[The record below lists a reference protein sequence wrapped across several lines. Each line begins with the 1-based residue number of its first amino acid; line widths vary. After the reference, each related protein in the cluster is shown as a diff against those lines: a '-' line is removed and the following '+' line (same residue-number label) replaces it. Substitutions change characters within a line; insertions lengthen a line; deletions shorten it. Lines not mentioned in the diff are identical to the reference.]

1 MGVVQK
7 EGIRNTV
14 IYYLGV
20 VLGYFNMAVFLP
32 KILHSDQYGLIRFLF
47 PFASI
52 LAFFY
57 LVGLPNVIMRFF
69 PYLKDV
75 RKRHNG
81 ILFFAFSLAGTS
93 IVVITSLFFI
103 FKPIVLEVY
112 SKKAALFV
120 QYYYVVFPLAI
131 GITIFEI
138 FNAYNRSLLK
148 TNFAVFI
155 NEVYVRGAV
164 LVLAILYLGHLFS
177 FQVFLYLFV
186 ASYFSNAIIMVVY
199 TYSHK
204 ALFLSPSKKIFKA
217 PLFKQMINYGLFNFF
232 GGASG
237 MLIDKIDVLFIGGYL
252 GLTDTGIY
260 GIAILMASA
269 IALPAKALMQVLF
282 PITADAFKNNDY
294 KKLSYLYSSS
304 CSNQLF
310 IGAFVFILVWINF
323 DGFFSLV
330 HPAFLAAKT
339 AFLILSISRLFDMA
353 TGINNLLIVNSK
365 YYRYDLVFTS
375 LLIGLTILCNQL
387 LIPRFGMA
395 GAAFATGG
403 SIVAYNIAKYSF
415 VWAKLKLQPFN
426 METVKI
432 VLTITAIF
440 FVSNVLPKSGSVI
453 FDMFYK
459 TVVVGLLFLFSLL
472 FVKINPEIFQLVLKG
487 YRRGKKFLPF
497 WKNNIE

>member
-1 MGVVQK
+1 LGIVRK
-7 EGIRNTV
+7 ESIRNTI
-14 IYYLGV
+14 IYYLGIA
-20 VLGYFNMAVFLP
+20 LGYFNMAVFLP
-32 KILHSDQYGLIRFLF
+32 KILQSDQYGLIRFLF

-69 PYLKDV
+69 PYLKDA
-75 RKRHNG
+75 RKKHNG
-81 ILFFAFSLAGTS
+81 ILFFAFALAGTS
-93 IVVITSLFFI
+93 IVIVTSLFFV
-103 FKPIVLEVY
+103 FKPIILAEY

-131 GITIFEI
+131 GIAIFEI
-138 FNAYNRSLLK
+138 FNAYNKSLLK

-155 NEVYVRGAV
+155 NEVYVRIV
-164 LVLAILYLGHLFS
+164 VMILAILYLQHLFS
-177 FQVFLYLFV
+177 FKIFLYLFI
-186 ASYFSNAIIMVVY
+186 ASYFSNALIMIVY

-204 ALFLSPSKKIFKA
+204 ALFLLPSKKIFKA
-217 PLFKQMINYGLFNFF
+217 PLFGQMINYGLYNFF

-282 PITADAFKNNDY
+282 PITADAFKNNDQ
-294 KKLSYLYSSS
+294 KKLGYLYSSS

-323 DGFFSLV
+323 DGFFTLV

-339 AFLILSISRLFDMA
+339 AFLILAISRLFDMA
-353 TGINNLLIVNSK
+353 TGINNLLIINSK
-365 YYRYDLVFTS
+365 YYRYDLFFTS
-375 LLIGLTILCNQL
+375 MLIVLTILCNQL

-403 SIVAYNIAKYSF
+403 SIVVYNIAKYAF

-440 FVSNVLPKSGSVI
+440 FISNILPYSGSVV

-459 TVVVGLLFLFSLL
+459 TVAVALLFLFSLL
-472 FVKINPEIFQLVLKG
+472 FVKINPEIFQLVLIA
-487 YRRGKKFLPF
+487 YQRGRKFLPF

>member
-1 MGVVQK
+1 MGVVRK
-7 EGIRNTV
+7 ESVRNTI
-14 IYYLGV
+14 IYYSGV
-20 VLGYFNMAVFLP
+20 ALGYFNMAVLLP
-32 KILHSDQYGLIRFLF
+32 KILQSEQYGLIRFLF
-47 PFASI
+47 PFSSI

-57 LVGLPNVIMRFF
+57 LVGIPNVIIRFF

-75 RKRHNG
+75 KKKHNG
-81 ILFFAFSLAGTS
+81 ILFFALSVTGIC
-93 IVVITSLFFI
+93 IVLVTTLFFI
-103 FKPIVLEVY
+103 LKPFILAEY

-120 QYYYVVFPLAI
+120 HYYYVVLPLAI
-131 GITIFEI
+131 GIAIFEV

-155 NEVYVRGAV
+155 NEVYIRVV
-164 LVLAILYLGHLFS
+164 VMVLAILYLQHLFS
-177 FQVFLYLFV
+177 FKVFLYLFI
-186 ASYFSNAIIMVVY
+186 ASYFSNALIMVVY

-204 ALFLSPSKKIFKA
+204 ALFLRPSKKIFSA
-217 PLFKQMINYGLFNFF
+217 PLFGQMINYGLFNFF

-237 MLIDKIDVLFIGGYL
+237 MLIDKIDVLFIGSYL

-282 PITADAFKNNDY
+282 PITADAFKHGDY

-310 IGAFVFILVWINF
+310 IGSLVFILVWINF
-323 DGFFSLV
+323 DGFFSMV

-339 AFLILSISRLFDMA
+339 AFLILAIARLFDMA
-353 TGINNLLIVNSK
+353 TGINNLLIINSK

-403 SIVAYNIAKYSF
+403 SIVAYNIAKYIF

-426 METVKI
+426 METIKI
-432 VLTITAIF
+432 VLTISAIF
-440 FVSNVLPKSGSVI
+440 FISNILPQSGSAI

-459 TVVVGLLFLFSLL
+459 TVAVGLLFLFSL
-472 FVKINPEIFQLVLKG
+472 FYVKINPEILQLVLSG
-487 YRRGKKFLPF
+487 YQRGKKFLPF

>member
-1 MGVVQK
+1 
-7 EGIRNTV
+7 
-14 IYYLGV
+14 
-20 VLGYFNMAVFLP
+20 MAVFLP
-32 KILHSDQYGLIRFLF
+32 KILQSDQYGLIRFLF

-57 LVGLPNVIMRFF
+57 LVGIPNIIIRFF
-69 PYLKDV
+69 PYLKDAK
-75 RKRHNG
+75 KRHNG
-81 ILFFAFSLAGTS
+81 ILFFAFSLATTS
-93 IVVITSLFFI
+93 VVVVTSLFFA
-103 FKPIVLEVY
+103 FKPIILGEY

-120 QYYYVVFPLAI
+120 EYYYVVFPLAI

-155 NEVYVRGAV
+155 NEVYIRVAV
-164 LVLAILYLGHLFS
+164 LVLAILYLQHLFS
-177 FQVFLYLFV
+177 FKVFLYLFIS
-186 ASYFSNAIIMVVY
+186 AYFSNALIMAIY

-204 ALFLSPSKKIFKA
+204 TLYLRPSKKIFSA
-217 PLFKQMINYGLFNFF
+217 PLFGQMINYGLFNFF
-232 GGASG
+232 GGASS

-252 GLTDTGIY
+252 GLADTGIY

-282 PITADAFKNNDY
+282 PITADAFKHEDY

-310 IGAFVFILVWINF
+310 VGSLVFIMVWINF
-323 DGFFSLV
+323 DGFFSIV

-339 AFLILSISRLFDMA
+339 AFLILAVSRLFDMA
-353 TGINNLLIVNSK
+353 TGINNLLIINSK
-365 YYRYDLVFTS
+365 YYRFDLYFTT
-375 LLIGLTILCNQL
+375 LLIVLTIICNQL
-387 LIPRFGMA
+387 LIPRFGMT

-403 SIVAYNIAKYSF
+403 SIVIYNIIKFIFIWS
-415 VWAKLKLQPFN
+415 KLKLQPFN

-432 VLTITAIF
+432 VLTITTIF
-440 FVSNVLPKSGSVI
+440 FISNILPESGSAI

-459 TVVVGLLFLFSLL
+459 TVAVGLLFLFSLF
-472 FVKINPEIFQLVLKG
+472 FVKINPEILQLVLSTYK
-487 YRRGKKFLPF
+487 RGRKFLPF
-497 WKNNIE
+497 WKNDIE